1 MFRGEASFFLTAK
14 MEKENF
20 FFIIGPFF
28 FFFSNNIVIVLKE
41 ELFSTLV
48 LFLQKIK
55 ITKVCLIN
63 FKF

>member
-28 FFFSNNIVIVLKE
+28 FSNNILIVLKE